1 MDNTSKPQKS
11 QDFIEIRSIM
21 FDYMLMLIAPFIFAL
36 FYYGER
42 VLMLVA
48 VSVITCVICRRLGN
62 KILKSE
68 ESSRDFSSIV
78 IGTTVALLLPVTAP
92 WWLAVSGAFFA
103 VVICVLPFGSIRKS
117 PFVPA
122 AAAIC
127 FLTICWNDLM
137 FDFTSSGKYSLA
149 KMLEQNNSIGK
160 NAVAFFEA
168 FTGSLPS
175 AVGAGSIIAL
185 IGVLIFLIIRRPKS
199 SIPVLSFLTAVII
212 MAILFPRVST
222 GRIMS
227 VVMELCSGTLLF
239 NAIFFMSYPTV
250 MPERLVSR
258 ALWGFFGGIV
268 CMLIRFFGV
277 FEEPSCFGIVII
289 CAISELFD
297 KVPLTPNE
305 KKKLAVEK
313 PLDEEPITVVP
324 DDVLNEIPDI
334 SEEAFEQEESRTE
347 EKEEST
353 EDIVTAEKE
362 TLDAIISEENTVEE
376 QETPF
381 ITGGDGNE

>member
-21 FDYMLMLIAPFIFAL
+21 SDYTLMLIAPLTFAL

-48 VSVITCVICRRLGN
+48 ISVITCVICRRLGN

-68 ESSRDFSSIV
+68 ESSRDFSSFV

-122 AAAIC
+122 ATAIC
-127 FLTICWNDLM
+127 FLTICWKELM
-137 FDFTSSGKYSLA
+137 FDFASSGKYSLA

-160 NAVAFFEA
+160 NAVALFEA

-199 SIPVLSFLTAVII
+199 SVPVLSFLLAVII
-212 MAILFPRVST
+212 MAFLFPRVST
-222 GRIMS
+222 GRMMS
-227 VVMELCSGTLLF
+227 VIMELCSGTLLF
-239 NAIFFMSYPTV
+239 SAIFFISYPTV

-258 ALWGFFGGIV
+258 ALWGFCGGII

-277 FEEPSCFGIVII
+277 FEEPICFGIVII
-289 CAISELFD
+289 CAMSELFD
-297 KVPLTPNE
+297 KVPLTPKE
-305 KKKLAVEK
+305 KKKLIAEK
-313 PLDEEPITVVP
+313 PIDEEVITVVP
-324 DDVLNEIPDI
+324 DDVLNEIPDV
-334 SEEAFEQEESRTE
+334 SEESFEEEIRPE
-347 EKEEST
+347 EKDEPS

-362 TLDAIISEENTVEE
+362 TLDAIISEENSVAE
-376 QETPF
+376 QEAPF